1 MHVKKLFIN
10 ASNCHQGGGKTLLD
24 SFISGISDNDINYY
38 FFIDKRYKIPEIY
51 HRNIIFHKVNLYER
65 LFITKR
71 IKKLCVKDDIIL
83 YFGNLPP
90 ITKYNFNKVV
100 LLLSNRFYVDKI
112 SFKGFSVKDIVK
124 ISLEKIYFNLTKKN
138 VNEIVVQTRT
148 MKNLLAKSL
157 PNMPIK
163 ILPFE
168 NSSLTK
174 SQNFTKD
181 PFTFIYVASLIPYKN
196 HQILLQAWL
205 NLKVEGESPRLYL
218 TIDQNNSLKKWIKS
232 FISKHSLN
240 IVLLENLNRNELL
253 NIYKKCE
260 YLIYPSTFEAY
271 GLPLI
276 EASNYGLKI
285 LAADLDYCWDLITP
299 YDFFNP
305 YDSTSVSR
313 CVLRSIA
320 SKSIKSHIFTPKDFI
335 SKLIQL

>member
-1 MHVKKLFIN
+1 
-10 ASNCHQGGGKTLLD
+10 
-24 SFISGISDNDINYY
+24 
-38 FFIDKRYKIPEIY
+38 
-51 HRNIIFHKVNLYER
+51 
-65 LFITKR
+65 
-71 IKKLCVKDDIIL
+71 
-83 YFGNLPP
+83 
-90 ITKYNFNKVV
+90 
-100 LLLSNRFYVDKI
+100 
-112 SFKGFSVKDIVK
+112 
-124 ISLEKIYFNLTKKN
+124 
-138 VNEIVVQTRT
+138 
-148 MKNLLAKSL
+148 
-157 PNMPIK
+157 MPIK

-320 SKSIKSHIFTPKDFI
+320 SKSFKSHIYTPKEFI